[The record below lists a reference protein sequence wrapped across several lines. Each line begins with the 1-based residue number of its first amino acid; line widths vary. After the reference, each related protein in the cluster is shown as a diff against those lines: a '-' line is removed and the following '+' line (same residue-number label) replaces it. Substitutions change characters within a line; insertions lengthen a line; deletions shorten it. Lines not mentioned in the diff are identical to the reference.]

1 MSALHDI
8 GDALRQRRKEL
19 GLTQQQAAS
28 LAGISRGYLS
38 EIERGRRDL
47 SVTIFLEIARALQLQ
62 CRWVPF
68 GDAHTRSH
76 AAMVDDATAE
86 SALGMV
92 RSREERAR
100 GQSGTP
106 PWVGPINLLC
116 RGIQRPCHVLDAPAC
131 AAVAAPRQ
139 CQ

>member
-38 EIERGRRDL
+38 EIERGGRDL

-62 CRWVPF
+62 CPWVSV
-68 GDAHTRSH
+68 DAAHTRPH
-76 AAMVDDATAE
+76 AAMLDDAGE
-86 SALGMV
+86 
-92 RSREERAR
+92 AR
-100 GQSGTP
+100 
-106 PWVGPINLLC
+106 
-116 RGIQRPCHVLDAPAC
+116 R
-131 AAVAAPRQ
+131 
-139 CQ
+139 

>member
-1 MSALHDI
+1 VSALHDI

-38 EIERGRRDL
+38 EIERGGRDL

-68 GDAHTRSH
+68 GDAHTRPH

-86 SALGMV
+86 SPLGRV
-92 RSREERAR
+92 RSGEERAR
-100 GQSGTP
+100 AQGGTRIGRTDQP
-106 PWVGPINLLC
+106 ALL
-116 RGIQRPCHVLDAPAC
+116 RGNASEQR
-131 AAVAAPRQ
+131 AARSSRTE
-139 CQ
+139 

>member
-1 MSALHDI
+1 MSALDDI

-38 EIERGRRDL
+38 EIERGGRDL

-68 GDAHTRSH
+68 GDAHTRPH
-76 AAMVDDATAE
+76 AAMVDDATTE
-86 SALGMV
+86 SALGRV

-100 GQSGTP
+100 AQGGT
-106 PWVGPINLLC
+106 
-116 RGIQRPCHVLDAPAC
+116 RHR
-131 AAVAAPRQ
+131 
-139 CQ
+139 